1 MLKKSLFLFLLVT
14 LFGQSVYA
22 LDENAIG
29 QYMTVANKPKPEQVD
44 LLSQKIQVRFPQNI
58 QTIGDAC
65 NNLLKISGYSL
76 IDVQHQNDALKTTLT
91 KQLPLIDR
99 DFGPMSLKDGLT
111 TLVGSAFYLVSDPV
125 NRTIN
130 FKLKPQYAN
139 ENK

>member
-29 QYMTVANKPKPEQVD
+29 QYMTVVNKPKPEQIN
-44 LLSQKIQVRFPQNI
+44 LLQPTIQVRFPKSV
-58 QTIGDAC
+58 QTVGDAVSI
-65 NNLLKISGYSL
+65 LLKISGYSL
-76 IDVQHQNDALKTTLT
+76 IDVKHQSDALKNTLT
-91 KQLPLIDR
+91 KPLPLIDR

-111 TLVGSAFYLVSDPV
+111 TLAGPAFYLVSDLI

-130 FKLKPQYAN
+130 FKLKPHYLN